1 MKLAVWR
8 PSDGIAAIFTL
19 GLLCRRLG
27 RELGGVGR
35 DGLRDWYGS
44 ALRNFLALRCD
55 KFGLARNFA
64 QKMRYLGFEGPDR
77 ALI

>member
-1 MKLAVWR
+1 MALLPYLLSACC
-8 PSDGIAAIFTL
+8 AA
-19 GLLCRRLG
+19 GWG
-27 RELGGVGR
+27 GELGGVGR